1 MILNPVEFLTTLQPW
16 YYIPIALALIS
27 LGIALP
33 LHSLMTTYGYRIRH
47 KTSWTV
53 LFGPLAEEVLFRF
66 ILLVFLIEIFGV
78 LPAVGAVTIIY
89 SIYMASVYG
98 PQFAADGLVIG
109 ALFSLAFLEFGLPI
123 VILAHIL
130 YSTIFLVW

>member
-16 YYIPIALALIS
+16 WYIPIVLALIS
-27 LGIALP
+27 LGLALP
-33 LHSLMTTYGYRIRH
+33 LHCLMTVYGYRVRH
-47 KTSWTV
+47 KLSWTI

-66 ILLVFLIEIFGV
+66 ILLLFLIEILGFI
-78 LPAVGAVTIIY
+78 PAVAAVTIIY

-109 ALFSLAFLEFGLPI
+109 ILFSLAFLEFGLPI